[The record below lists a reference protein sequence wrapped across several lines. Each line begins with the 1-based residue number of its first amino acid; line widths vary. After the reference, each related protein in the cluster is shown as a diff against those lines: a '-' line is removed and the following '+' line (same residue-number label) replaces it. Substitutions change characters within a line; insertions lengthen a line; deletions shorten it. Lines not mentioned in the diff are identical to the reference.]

1 MGKRKCGQE
10 KYSKILTGFLKDGE
24 SETISLNPEKV
35 LSDIIQQA
43 KKTLSSNFDD
53 YKNIRKHYH
62 RSGNQISDHNFS
74 AWKTVRWIPMKTRFY
89 ISGGKN

>member
-43 KKTLSSNFDD
+43 KKHFLLILMTKK
-53 YKNIRKHYH
+53 YKK
-62 RSGNQISDHNFS
+62 
-74 AWKTVRWIPMKTRFY
+74 ALP
-89 ISGGKN
+89 